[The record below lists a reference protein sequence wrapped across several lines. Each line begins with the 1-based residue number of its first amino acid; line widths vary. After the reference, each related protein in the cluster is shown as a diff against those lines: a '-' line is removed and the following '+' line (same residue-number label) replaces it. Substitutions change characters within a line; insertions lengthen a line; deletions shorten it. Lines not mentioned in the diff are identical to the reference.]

1 MLGDSIIG
9 HLNDFMDSVSQYVIY
24 TIIGATRLVK
34 FVKPV
39 MC

>member
-1 MLGDSIIG
+1 MFKDSIIG
-9 HLNDFMDSVSQYVIY
+9 HVNDFMDSVSQCVIY